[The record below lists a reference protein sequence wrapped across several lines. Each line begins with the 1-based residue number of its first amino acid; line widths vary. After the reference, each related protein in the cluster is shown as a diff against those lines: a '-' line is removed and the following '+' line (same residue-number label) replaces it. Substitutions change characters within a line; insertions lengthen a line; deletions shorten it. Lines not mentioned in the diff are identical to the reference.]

1 MNWKNPAIDE
11 PEPNKDYLVRMWFR
25 DGTYTDV
32 VETWR
37 PAYQIWCNQDK
48 RDTCERTRYC
58 EIPEFDGEPVS
69 TWAINHEY

>member
-1 MNWKNPAIDE
+1 MNWKNPAIDK
-11 PEPNKDYLVRMWFR
+11 PDSNKDYLVRIWLR
-25 DGTYTDV
+25 DGTYYDV
-32 VETWR
+32 VEHWR
-37 PAYQIWCNQDK
+37 SAYQIWCNQDK